1 MSERVVGE
9 HFDIAFYLPKRGGT
23 FHLPYWGTAI
33 SEDHAACR
41 LSTKIRTGINDHRL
55 YATLAQIRVG
65 KQTPSICKRCAQIAV
80 DRADGGEW

>member
-1 MSERVVGE
+1 MGE
-9 HFDIAFYLPKRGGT
+9 HFDIAFYLPKWGGGKW
-23 FHLPYWGTAI
+23 HLPYWGIAI

-41 LSTKIRTGINDHRL
+41 LSTMVRTGINDHRL

-65 KQTPSICKRCAQIAV
+65 EQTPSICKRCAQIAV